1 MRCCFGPFLFVLST
15 FAQQQAAP
23 IGILRGD
30 LVTIENGKAGG
41 EVSVRTASN
50 QVYGCHF
57 DAHTYVERDN
67 QRFTIAGMQ
76 AGDRLEIIAD
86 RKPGTTIC
94 YARTI
99 HIMDNRPVV
108 NNPGYRVNLRP
119 FRNTI
124 DTIFPRG
131 NLTFAGVVLRT
142 SPAMMVLHTRQD
154 GEKTI
159 LLRQDTRYLDS
170 GLPSEM
176 KALPVNTRVFVRG
189 GLNLEDELEAYQVIW
204 GVIAGPRRNE

>member
-1 MRCCFGPFLFVLST
+1 MRCCFGLFFFVFSA
-15 FAQQQAAP
+15 FAQQAAP

-30 LVTIENGKAGG
+30 LVTIDNNKAGG
-41 EVSVRTASN
+41 ELTVRTTSD

-67 QRFTIAGMQ
+67 QRFTIAGMRT
-76 AGDRLEIIAD
+76 GDRLEIIAD
-86 RKPGTTIC
+86 RKPGTTVC

-99 HIMDNRPVV
+99 HIIDNRPVV
-108 NNPGYRVNLRP
+108 NNPGYRVILRP

-124 DTIFPRG
+124 DNIFPRG
-131 NLTFAGVVLRT
+131 NMTFAGVVLRT

-159 LLRQDTRYLDS
+159 LLRLDTRYLDS
-170 GLPSEM
+170 GLPSDM

-189 GLNLEDELEAYQVIW
+189 GLNLDDELEAYQVIW
-204 GVIAGPRRNE
+204 GVIPGPRRDE

>member
-1 MRCCFGPFLFVLST
+1 
-15 FAQQQAAP
+15 
-23 IGILRGD
+23 
-30 LVTIENGKAGG
+30 
-41 EVSVRTASN
+41 
-50 QVYGCHF
+50 VYGCHF

-67 QRFTIAGMQ
+67 QRFTIAGMRT
-76 AGDRLEIIAD
+76 GDRLEIIAD
-86 RKPGTTIC
+86 RKPGTTVC

-99 HIMDNRPVV
+99 HIIDNRPVV

-124 DTIFPRG
+124 DNIFPRG
-131 NLTFAGVVLRT
+131 NMTFAGVVLRT

-159 LLRQDTRYLDS
+159 LLRLDTRYLDS

-189 GLNLEDELEAYQVIW
+189 GLNLDDELEAYQVIW
-204 GVIAGPRRNE
+204 GVIPGPRRDE